1 MAIKT
6 WQSDAVTIK
15 VDNDKCKG
23 HGTCVDECPSEVFEL
38 QDGKTVPVQID
49 ACIECCACVEG
60 CPEGAIEHSACD

>member
-6 WQSDAVTIK
+6 WKSDAVTIK

-23 HGTCVDECPSEVFEL
+23 HGECVDECPSEVYEL
-38 QDGKTVPVQID
+38 QDDKTVPVQID

-60 CPEGAIEHSACD
+60 CPEGAIDHSACE

>member
-1 MAIKT
+1 MTVKT
-6 WQSDAVTIK
+6 WQGDAITIK

-23 HGTCVDECPSEVFEL
+23 HGACVDECPAEVYEL

-60 CPEGAIEHSACD
+60 CPEGAIGHSSCE

>member
-6 WQSDAVTIK
+6 WKGDAVTIK

-23 HGTCVDECPSEVFEL
+23 HGACVDECPSEVYEL

-49 ACIECCACVEG
+49 DCIECCACVEG
-60 CPEGAIEHSACD
+60 CPEGAIEHSSCE